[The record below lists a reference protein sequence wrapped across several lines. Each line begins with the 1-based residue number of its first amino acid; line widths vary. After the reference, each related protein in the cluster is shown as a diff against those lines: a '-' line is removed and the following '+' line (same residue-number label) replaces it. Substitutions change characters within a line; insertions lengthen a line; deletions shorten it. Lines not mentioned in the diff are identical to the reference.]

1 MKRIVTIIAVLS
13 IVFIPFLL
21 AAEERLHLAVA
32 ANFMQPMQKIT
43 VLFEK
48 KTKVKIETTYA
59 STGKLYSQ
67 IVNGAPYDVF
77 LSADEERP
85 NLLYQTGISEKP
97 FIYARGQVILWSVHK
112 EFCKAENWSEA
123 VRNKKIRKIS
133 IANVKTAPYGTMS
146 MMALQKAGLW
156 DSLQPKMVFAQD
168 VAQSF
173 QYASTESVD
182 LGFCAFSAAFSD
194 EGKKGCFH
202 IVHEAPMVL
211 QAACVVKQSKNIAA
225 ARQFVDFL
233 GSSEVN
239 ATKKSFGYQ

>member
-1 MKRIVTIIAVLS
+1 VKGIAATIAVLG
-13 IVFIPFLL
+13 IIFIPFLSS
-21 AAEERLHLAVA
+21 AEDRLHLAVA

-48 KTKVKIETTYA
+48 KTKIKIETTFA

-85 NLLYQTGISEKP
+85 NLLYQAGITEKP
-97 FIYARGQVILWSVHK
+97 FIYASGQVILWSVHK
-112 EFCKAENWSEA
+112 EFCKNKNWQEA

-156 DSLQPKMVFAQD
+156 ESLQSKMVFAQD

-194 EGKKGCFH
+194 DGKKGCFL
-202 IVHEAPMVL
+202 VVYDAPMVL
-211 QAACVVKQSKNIAA
+211 QAACVVKRSKNIAA
-225 ARQFVDFL
+225 AKQFADFL
-233 GSSEVN
+233 SSSEV
-239 ATKKSFGYQ
+239 AAVKKMFGYQ